1 MSKVLTI
8 IGVSILALG
17 LVLGIALPTLA
28 TSDVAKPQAED
39 FHSRIVMGKVL
50 SVGDQQFVIKSGG
63 EELTISVNKD
73 TKYYK
78 MSVPGRIVFLA
89 QRWMEFRHRNQEGT
103 GLRLQNLMPQLGN
116 MDMPEPEGLKL
127 KPLHPLGEEAKFSDI
142 AVGDRVVVWLAG
154 DSESLLAERVEI
166 TKVTTYASV
175 SGTITAVAPDDK
187 TITITTEDGKDVTL
201 TYNEG
206 TVLVLKGITQ
216 VETGQSAKAIYDSGN
231 NIAKIVTVHQ

>member
-78 MSVPGRIVFLA
+78 MSVPGRIVSLA

-175 SGTITAVAPDDK
+175 SGTITDVSTDS
-187 TITITTEDGKDVTL
+187 ITIKPANDGDEITL

-206 TVLVLKGITQ
+206 TVFVLKGIIQ